1 MAASRK
7 DNKGRVLRKGE
18 TQRSRDLMYVYTY
31 TGADG
36 KRHSIYNK
44 DIAKL
49 REREKLLIKAQFDG
63 LNLSGV
69 HTLDMVFDRY
79 IAFKAGIKEDTKKQ
93 YIYMYNLYVRGC
105 LISRKRLEDIVYSD
119 LLQYYQYLLNE
130 RKLKISSVEVVH
142 AILHQT
148 FKFAIKDKIIRYNP
162 CDDIMADVAYT
173 DAQRST
179 KRHALTPEQ
188 QVAFISWLDSNM
200 DYCCSSVIIKFLLGT
215 GCRVGEAI
223 GLTWADIDF
232 DRRLISINHAMK
244 YYGRQKK
251 TGFGIV
257 TPKTGAGT
265 RFIPMMES
273 VYKVLSEEYKY
284 QQEDGFCDIVVDG
297 MKGFVFMNL
306 QGRLYSPGAV
316 NKAIKEACT
325 DYNEWEMDEAV
336 AENREPLLLPHI
348 TAHNLRH
355 TFCSRLCEN
364 ESNVKLIQSI
374 MGHRNVQTTL
384 DIYTE
389 INEIKKKEAIQN
401 LSKLNIF

>member
-1 MAASRK
+1 MTSRK

-49 REREKLLIKAQFDG
+49 REREKMLIKAQLDG

-69 HTLDMVFDRY
+69 HTLDMMFDRY
-79 IAFKAGIKEDTKKQ
+79 IAFKAGVKEDTKNQ
-93 YIYMYNLYVRGC
+93 YIYLYNLYVRGC

-119 LLQYYQYLLNE
+119 LLQYYQYLLDE
-130 RKLKISSVEVVH
+130 RKLKIPSVKVVH
-142 AILHQT
+142 AIIHQT
-148 FKFAIKDKIIRYNP
+148 FKFAMKDKLIRYNP
-162 CDDIMADVAYT
+162 SDDIMSDVAYT
-173 DAQRST
+173 DVQRAT
-179 KRHALTPEQ
+179 KRHALTSDQ
-188 QVAFISWLDSNM
+188 QVAFISYLDSNM

-223 GLTWADIDF
+223 GLTWSDIDF

-244 YYGRQKK
+244 FYGRKKK

-257 TPKTGAGT
+257 TPKTDAGT

-284 QQEDGFCDIVVDG
+284 QQENGFCNIVVDG

-306 QGRLYSPGAV
+306 QGRLYNSGIV
-316 NKAIKEACT
+316 NTTIKKAYMS
-325 DYNEWEMDEAV
+325 YNECEIAAAV
-336 AENREPLLLPHI
+336 EENRKPLLLPHF

-374 MGHRNVQTTL
+374 MGHSSIQTTL